1 MMNGLQK
8 TEAPLLSLDLCRP
21 EDNELFNVDVIRL
34 VSSKDQ
40 ESQAPLANI
49 ISFHSHKRKHDEF
62 ASTY

>member
-8 TEAPLLSLDLCRP
+8 IEAPLLLLDLCWP

-49 ISFHSHKRKHDEF
+49 ISFHSH
-62 ASTY
+62 